1 MGVERAVPEE
11 VVESV
16 GEGAEVK
23 VGLGVT
29 LVEVLTEAATVRVIA
44 AESVPV
50 PRGDR
55 DKEGDPESLRDTE
68 GVALWES
75 DSVGLTVTLRRE
87 ESADRVGRAVAEPQ
101 FVTEGEGEAEGEPE
115 EEPLAV
121 AVSSAVPVRLPVLQ
135 PESENTA
142 LLENWEEW
150 LAKPVL
156 LPEVVPPPKE
166 RVAPTAGLPEARALA
181 LEQPVGDCVAEGDP
195 VPLRVGLGGAEGVAE
210 ELRRGEPD
218 AEGDPES
225 EGESAFVGVLPG
237 PGLKLAVELRS
248 RGVPVPKLLL
258 GVAKEVIVLEAEG
271 VCSADALSPPGRL
284 PVAEGELLHDPPP
297 IAAEG
302 EDETVPH
309 LVTVPLDVVVAVCI
323 EEAEE
328 VPARRDSVDCDVEL

>member
-121 AVSSAVPVRLPVLQ
+121 AVSSAVPVRLPGLEVARVLR
-135 PESENTA
+135 A
-142 LLENWEEW
+142 
-150 LAKPVL
+150 
-156 LPEVVPPPKE
+156 
-166 RVAPTAGLPEARALA
+166 AGLPHLALA
-181 LEQPVGDCVAEGDP
+181 
-195 VPLRVGLGGAEGVAE
+195 VPLVLLELSLVPRPAGEQHHAVPVDVVSLEPALVASTGRK
-210 ELRRGEPD
+210 ELRAASVEFARGACREPVCRRRPC
-218 AEGDPES
+218 G
-225 EGESAFVGVLPG
+225 
-237 PGLKLAVELRS
+237 RS
-248 RGVPVPKLLL
+248 
-258 GVAKEVIVLEAEG
+258 
-271 VCSADALSPPGRL
+271 
-284 PVAEGELLHDPPP
+284 
-297 IAAEG
+297 
-302 EDETVPH
+302 
-309 LVTVPLDVVVAVCI
+309 
-323 EEAEE
+323 
-328 VPARRDSVDCDVEL
+328 